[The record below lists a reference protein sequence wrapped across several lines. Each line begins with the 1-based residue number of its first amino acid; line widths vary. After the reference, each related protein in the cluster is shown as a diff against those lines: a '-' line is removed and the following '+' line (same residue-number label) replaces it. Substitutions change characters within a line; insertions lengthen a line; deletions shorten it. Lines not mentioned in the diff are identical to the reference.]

1 MDSTISS
8 LKGNKSEHGE
18 PTRNLA
24 LELARVTEA
33 AALASGRFMGRG
45 DKEAADAAAVNAMR
59 LVLQSVDIDGV
70 IVIGEG
76 EKDNAPMLYNGEKVG
91 NGSAPAVDVA
101 VDPIDGTR
109 PLAFGRTNSVATVAI
124 APRGAMFNPGPFVYM
139 NKLAVGPEAK
149 GSINIEKSI
158 TENLKA
164 VARAKHTD
172 VQDLTTIILDR
183 PRHNDMIAEIRKA
196 GARIR
201 IIPDGDVGAALM
213 TAWPNSGVDM
223 LIGIGGTPEGVLAAC
238 ALRAMG
244 GEIQGK
250 LYARDADELR
260 RGHEA
265 GYDFDKI
272 LTMDDLVSSEDV
284 FFAATG
290 ITDGE
295 LLKGVHYYGHGAR
308 TDSLVVRGLTGTVR
322 QIIATHRLD
331 KLDRLSQ
338 IKY

>member
-1 MDSTISS
+1 MPAEITQRD
-8 LKGNKSEHGE
+8 

-33 AALASGRFMGRG
+33 AALAAGRFMGRG
-45 DKEAADAAAVNAMR
+45 DKEGADGAAVNAMR
-59 LVLQSVDIDGV
+59 VVLQTVDMNGI

-76 EKDNAPMLYNGEKVG
+76 EKDNAPMLYNGEVVG
-91 NGSAPAVDVA
+91 NGFQPDVDVA

-109 PLAFGRTNSVATVAI
+109 PLAFGRTNSLATVAI
-124 APRGAMFNPGPFVYM
+124 APRGSMFDPGPFVYM

-149 GSINIEKSI
+149 GVINIEKSI
-158 TENLKA
+158 TENLQAIAK
-164 VARAKHTD
+164 AKHKD
-172 VQDLTTIILDR
+172 VEDLTTIILDR
-183 PRHNDMIAEIRKA
+183 PRHENMIAEIRKS

-201 IIPDGDVGAALM
+201 LIPDGDVAAALM
-213 TAWPNSGVDM
+213 TAWSDSGVDV
-223 LIGIGGTPEGVLAAC
+223 LLGVGGTPEGVIAAC

-250 LYARDADELR
+250 LFARDEDELR
-260 RGHEA
+260 RGREA
-265 GYDFDKI
+265 GYDFEKV

-295 LLKGVHYYGHGAR
+295 LLKGVRYFGDGAS

-322 QIIATHRLD
+322 QINAQHRID
-331 KLDRLSQ
+331 KLRQFSAV
-338 IKY
+338 KY

>member
-1 MDSTISS
+1 MSRA
-8 LKGNKSEHGE
+8 E

-24 LELARVTEA
+24 LELVRVTEA
-33 AALASGRFMGRG
+33 GALSAGRFMGRG
-45 DKEAADAAAVNAMR
+45 DKEAADAAAVSAMR
-59 LVLQSVDIDGV
+59 FVLQTVGMDGI

-76 EKDNAPMLYNGEKVG
+76 EKDNAPMLYNGEHVG
-91 NGSAPAVDVA
+91 NGSPPAMDVA

-109 PLAFGRTNSVATVAI
+109 PLAFGRTNSLATVAI

-149 GSINIEKSI
+149 GKINIEKSI

-164 VARAKHTD
+164 IAKAKQKD
-172 VQDLTTIILDR
+172 VEDLTTIILDR
-183 PRHNDMIAEIRKA
+183 PRHTEMIAEIRSV

-201 IIPDGDVGAALM
+201 ILPDGDVAAALM
-213 TAWPNSGVDM
+213 TAQPDSGVDV

-250 LYARDADELR
+250 LYARDEAELK
-260 RGHEA
+260 RGRDA
-265 GYDFDKI
+265 GYDFDRI
-272 LTMDDLVSSEDV
+272 LTMDDLVASEEV

-295 LLKGVHYYGHGAR
+295 LLNGVRYFGHGAR
-308 TDSLVVRGLTGTVR
+308 TDSLVVRGETGTVR
-322 QIIATHRLD
+322 RIIATHSLD
-331 KLDRLSQ
+331 KLEMLSKV
-338 IKY
+338 KY

>member
-1 MDSTISS
+1 MEQGGASD
-8 LKGNKSEHGE
+8 

-33 AALASGRFMGRG
+33 AALAAGRFMGRG
-45 DKEAADAAAVNAMR
+45 DKEAADDAAVNAMR
-59 LVLQSVDIDGV
+59 IVLQTVDMNGV

-76 EKDNAPMLYNGEKVG
+76 EKDNAPMLYNGENVG
-91 NGSAPAVDVA
+91 NGFPPDVDVA

-109 PLAFGRTNSVATVAI
+109 PLAFGRTNSLSTVAI
-124 APRGAMFNPGPFVYM
+124 APRGTMFDPGPFVYM
-139 NKLAVGPEAK
+139 NKMAVGPEAK
-149 GSINIEKSI
+149 GVIDIEKSI
-158 TENLKA
+158 TENLHAIAEATGK
-164 VARAKHTD
+164 D
-172 VQDLTTIILDR
+172 VEDLTTIILDR
-183 PRHNDMIAEIRKA
+183 DRHKDMIAEIRRA

-201 IIPDGDVGAALM
+201 LIPDGDVAAALM
-213 TAWPNSGVDM
+213 TAWPDSGVDV
-223 LIGIGGTPEGVLAAC
+223 LLGVGGTPEGVIAAC
-238 ALRAMG
+238 ALQAMG

-250 LYARDADELR
+250 LYARDEDELR
-260 RGHEA
+260 RGREA

-295 LLKGVHYYGHGAR
+295 LLQGVRYFGDGAS

-322 QIIATHRLD
+322 QIRATHRLD
-331 KLDRLSQ
+331 KLHRLSAV
-338 IKY
+338 KY

>member
-1 MDSTISS
+1 MDSLDISA
-8 LKGNKSEHGE
+8 

-24 LELARVTEA
+24 LDLARVTEA
-33 AALASGRFMGRG
+33 AALAAGRWMGRG
-45 DKEAADAAAVNAMR
+45 DKEAADHAAVEAMR
-59 LVLQSVDIDGV
+59 LVLGTISIDG
-70 IVIGEG
+70 IIIIGEG
-76 EKDNAPMLYNGEKVG
+76 EKDQAPMLFNGERVG
-91 NGSAPAVDVA
+91 NGTGIQVDVA

-109 PLAFGRTNSVATVAI
+109 PLAFGRSNSIATVAI
-124 APRGAMFNPGPFVYM
+124 APHGTMFDPGPFVYM
-139 NKLAVGPEAK
+139 NKIAVGPEARGK
-149 GSINIEKSI
+149 INIEAPV
-158 TENLKA
+158 TDNLRA
-164 VARAKHTD
+164 IARAKGKA
-172 VQDLTTIILDR
+172 VEDLTTIILDR
-183 PRHNDMIAEIRKA
+183 PRHEKLIAEVRTA

-201 IIPDGDVGAALM
+201 LIPDGDVAAALM
-213 TAWPNSGVDM
+213 TAQPEAGVDV
-223 LIGIGGTPEGVLAAC
+223 LFGIGGTPEGVLSAC

-250 LYARDADELR
+250 LYARDEDELR

-265 GYDFDKI
+265 GYNFEKI

-295 LLKGVHYYGHGAR
+295 LLKGVRYFGEGAT

-322 QIIATHRLD
+322 EITAHHRMD
-331 KLDRLSQ
+331 KLHHLSA

>member
-1 MDSTISS
+1 M
-8 LKGNKSEHGE
+8 EHNHNSE

-33 AALASGRFMGRG
+33 AALSAGRFMGRG
-45 DKEAADAAAVNAMR
+45 DKEAADAAAVGAMR
-59 LVLQSVDIDGV
+59 LVMQTVDMNGI

-76 EKDNAPMLYNGEKVG
+76 EKDKAPMLYNGEVVG
-91 NGSAPAVDVA
+91 NGSSPDVDVA

-109 PLAFGRTNSVATVAI
+109 PLAYGRTNSLSTVAI
-124 APRGAMFNPGPFVYM
+124 APRGTMFNPGPFVYM

-149 GSINIEKSI
+149 GKINIEMSI

-164 VARAKHTD
+164 IAKAKGKE
-172 VQDLTTIILDR
+172 VEDLTTIILDR
-183 PRHNDMIAEIRKA
+183 PRHDAMIAEIRKA

-201 IIPDGDVGAALM
+201 IIPDGDVAAALM
-213 TAWPNSGVDM
+213 TSMPDTGVEV
-223 LIGIGGTPEGVLAAC
+223 LIGIGGTPEGVLVAC

-250 LYARDADELR
+250 LFARDDDELR
-260 RGHEA
+260 RGREA
-265 GYDFDKI
+265 GYDFEKI

-295 LLKGVHYYGHGAR
+295 LLKGVRYFGDGAR

-322 QIIATHRLD
+322 QITATHRID
-331 KLDRLSQ
+331 KLHHLGS
-338 IKY
+338 IHY

>member
-1 MDSTISS
+1 MSVDMSS
-8 LKGNKSEHGE
+8 D

-33 AALASGRFMGRG
+33 AALAAGRFMGRG
-45 DKEAADAAAVNAMR
+45 DKEAADQAAVNAMR
-59 LVLQSVDIDGV
+59 IVLQTVDINGV

-76 EKDNAPMLYNGEKVG
+76 EKDNAPMLYNGENVG
-91 NGSAPAVDVA
+91 NGSAPDVDVA

-109 PLAFGRTNSVATVAI
+109 PLAYGRTNSLATVAI
-124 APRGAMFNPGPFVYM
+124 APRGTMFDPGPFVYM

-149 GSINIEKSI
+149 GMINIEKSI

-164 VARAKHTD
+164 IAKAKHKD
-172 VQDLTTIILDR
+172 VEDLTTIILDR
-183 PRHNDMIAEIRKA
+183 DRHKEMIAEIRRA

-201 IIPDGDVGAALM
+201 QIPDGDVAAALM
-213 TAWPNSGVDM
+213 TAWPDSGVDV

-250 LYARDADELR
+250 LYARDEDEFR
-260 RGHEA
+260 RGREA
-265 GYDFDKI
+265 GYDFDKV

-295 LLKGVHYYGHGAR
+295 LLQGVRYFGDGAS

-322 QIIATHRLD
+322 QIIATHRID
-331 KLDRLSQ
+331 KLRHFSAV
-338 IKY
+338 KY

>member
-1 MDSTISS
+1 M
-8 LKGNKSEHGE
+8 EHAGSD

-33 AALASGRFMGRG
+33 AALAAARFMGRG
-45 DKEAADAAAVNAMR
+45 DKEAADGAAVNAMR
-59 LVLQSVDIDGV
+59 IVLQTVDMNGI

-76 EKDNAPMLYNGEKVG
+76 EKDNAPMLYNGENVG
-91 NGSAPAVDVA
+91 NGSPRRWMLPWTPSTGRAPWHLDAR
-101 VDPIDGTR
+101 TR
-109 PLAFGRTNSVATVAI
+109 LPRLRI
-124 APRGAMFNPGPFVYM
+124 APRGTMFDPGPFVYM

-149 GSINIEKSI
+149 GVINIEKSI
-158 TENLKA
+158 TENLQAIAKA
-164 VARAKHTD
+164 KDKD
-172 VQDLTTIILDR
+172 VEDLTTIILDR
-183 PRHNDMIAEIRKA
+183 DRHKEMIAEIRQA

-201 IIPDGDVGAALM
+201 IIPDGDVAAALM
-213 TAWPNSGVDM
+213 TAWPDSGVDV
-223 LIGIGGTPEGVLAAC
+223 LLGVGGTPEGVIAAC

-250 LYARDADELR
+250 LYARDEDELR
-260 RGHEA
+260 RGREA

-295 LLKGVHYYGHGAR
+295 LLQGVRYFGDGAS

-322 QIIATHRLD
+322 QITATHRLD
-331 KLDRLSQ
+331 KLSRLSAV
-338 IKY
+338 KY

>member
-1 MDSTISS
+1 MEQHSS
-8 LKGNKSEHGE
+8 D

-33 AALASGRFMGRG
+33 AALAAGRFMGRG
-45 DKEAADAAAVNAMR
+45 DKEAADGAAVNAMR
-59 LVLQSVDIDGV
+59 IVLQTVDMNGI

-76 EKDNAPMLYNGEKVG
+76 EKDNAPMLYNGENVG
-91 NGSAPAVDVA
+91 NGSAPDVDVA

-109 PLAFGRTNSVATVAI
+109 PLAFGRSNSLATVAI
-124 APRGAMFNPGPFVYM
+124 APRGSMFDPGPFVYM

-158 TENLKA
+158 MENLKA
-164 VARAKHTD
+164 IAKATHKD
-172 VQDLTTIILDR
+172 VEDLTTIVLDR
-183 PRHNDMIAEIRKA
+183 DRHKDIIAEIRRA

-201 IIPDGDVGAALM
+201 QIPDGDVAAALM
-213 TAWPNSGVDM
+213 TAWPDSGVDV
-223 LIGIGGTPEGVLAAC
+223 LIGVGGTPEGVIAAC

-250 LYARDADELR
+250 LYARDEDELH
-260 RGHEA
+260 RGREA

-295 LLKGVHYYGHGAR
+295 LLKGVRYFGDGAS

-322 QIIATHRLD
+322 QITATHRLD
-331 KLDRLSQ
+331 KLHRFSAV
-338 IKY
+338 KY

>member
-1 MDSTISS
+1 MR
-8 LKGNKSEHGE
+8 LRE

-33 AALASGRFMGRG
+33 AALAAGRFMGRG
-45 DKEAADAAAVNAMR
+45 DKVAADAAAVNAMR
-59 LVLQSVDIDGV
+59 LVLQTVDINGT
-70 IVIGEG
+70 IIIGEG
-76 EKDNAPMLYNGEKVG
+76 EKDNAPMLFNGEVVG
-91 NGSAPAVDVA
+91 NGSGPAVDVA

-109 PLAFGRTNSVATVAI
+109 PLAFGRTNSLATVAI
-124 APRGAMFNPGPFVYM
+124 APRGTMFDPGPFVYM

-149 GSINIEKSI
+149 GHINIEKSI
-158 TENLKA
+158 TENLQA
-164 VARAKHTD
+164 IARAKSKD
-172 VQDLTTIILDR
+172 VDDLTTIILDR
-183 PRHNDMIAEIRKA
+183 PRHNDMIAEIRKV

-201 IIPDGDVGAALM
+201 IIPDGDVAAALM
-213 TAWPNSGVDM
+213 TAWPDSGVDV

-250 LYARDADELR
+250 LYARDDGELR
-260 RGHEA
+260 RGREM
-265 GYDFDKI
+265 GYDFDRI
-272 LTMDDLVSSEDV
+272 LTIDDLVSSEDV

-295 LLKGVHYYGHGAR
+295 LLKGVRYFGNGAR
-308 TDSLVVRGLTGTVR
+308 TDSLVVRGQTGTVR

-331 KLDRLSQ
+331 KLEQLGS

>member
-1 MDSTISS
+1 MNHQS
-8 LKGNKSEHGE
+8 E

-33 AALASGRFMGRG
+33 AALSAGRFMGRG

-59 LVLQSVDIDGV
+59 LVLGTVDMNGI

-76 EKDNAPMLYNGEKVG
+76 EKDNAPMLYNGENVG
-91 NGSAPAVDVA
+91 NGSSPDVDVA

-109 PLAFGRTNSVATVAI
+109 PLAFGRTNSLSTVAI
-124 APRGAMFNPGPFVYM
+124 APRGTMFNPGPFVYM

-149 GSINIEKSI
+149 GAINIEKSI

-164 VARAKHTD
+164 IAKAKGKA
-172 VQDLTTIILDR
+172 VEDLTTIILER
-183 PRHNDMIAEIRKA
+183 PRHDAMIAEIRKA

-201 IIPDGDVGAALM
+201 IIPDGDVAAALM
-213 TAWPNSGVDM
+213 TSMPDTGVDV
-223 LIGIGGTPEGVLAAC
+223 LIGIGGTPEGVLVAC

-250 LYARDADELR
+250 LYARDEDEFR
-260 RGHEA
+260 RGREA
-265 GYDFDKI
+265 GYDFDKV

-295 LLKGVHYYGHGAR
+295 LLKGVRYFGDGAR
-308 TDSLVVRGLTGTVR
+308 TDSIVVRGLTGTVR
-322 QIIATHRLD
+322 QITATHRLD
-331 KLDRLSQ
+331 KLDHLGS
-338 IKY
+338 IHY

>member
-1 MDSTISS
+1 MMNQSQD
-8 LKGNKSEHGE
+8 

-33 AALASGRFMGRG
+33 AALAAGRFMGRG
-45 DKEAADAAAVNAMR
+45 DKVAADQAAVNAMR
-59 LVLQSVDIDGV
+59 IVLQTVDMDGI

-91 NGSAPAVDVA
+91 NGSGPEVDVA

-109 PLAFGRTNSVATVAI
+109 PLAFGRSNSLATVAL
-124 APRGAMFNPGPFVYM
+124 APRGTMYDPGPFVYM

-149 GSINIEKSI
+149 GTINIEKSI
-158 TENLKA
+158 TENLQAIAKA
-164 VARAKHTD
+164 THKD
-172 VQDLTTIILDR
+172 VEDLTTIILDR
-183 PRHNDMIAEIRKA
+183 DRHKDMIAEIRKA

-201 IIPDGDVGAALM
+201 LIPDGDVAAALM
-213 TAWPNSGVDM
+213 TAWPESGVDV
-223 LIGIGGTPEGVLAAC
+223 LIGVGGTPEGVIAAC
-238 ALRAMG
+238 ALSAMG

-250 LYARDADELR
+250 LYARDEDELR
-260 RGHEA
+260 RGREA

-272 LTMDDLVSSEDV
+272 LTMEDLVSSEDV

-295 LLKGVHYYGHGAR
+295 LLKGVRYFGDGAS

-322 QIIATHRLD
+322 QIEATHRID
-331 KLDRLSQ
+331 KLRHLSAV
-338 IKY
+338 KY